1 MLSLSN
7 DEKPLE
13 NKKTLKELD
22 IDYPSIIECIFCY

>member
-7 DEKPLE
+7 DEKQLE

-22 IDYPSIIECIFCY
+22 IDYPSILECIFCY